1 MSPTGSCIGSLL
13 PDGGTVWEAVERLGD
28 WALLENVSHQVASL

>member
-1 MSPTGSCIGSLL
+1 M
-13 PDGGTVWEAVERLGD
+13 TVCCQMVALFGKTVELLGD